1 MGKKSRDLVD
11 EPVGANYVLKP
22 SNEEPKALSEDW
34 PLLLKNFDKLNIR
47 TSHYTPLVEGCSPL
61 KRDIK
66 EYISAGYFN
75 LDKPS
80 NPSSHE
86 VVAWV
91 KRILR
96 VKKTGH
102 SGTLD
107 PKVSGVLVVCIDCTT
122 RLAKSQQNAGKE
134 YVAIFKLHNRVDSVK
149 TIRQALDKLTGA
161 LFQRPPLISAVKRQ
175 LRIRT
180 VYECKMIEYNP
191 SQQMGVYW
199 MSCEAGTYVRTHIV
213 HLGLMLGVG
222 AQMQELRRVRSGVT
236 GENDH
241 IVTLHDILDAQY
253 LYDQNKDESYLR
265 RIIRPLEALLVQ
277 HKRLVVKDSSIN
289 AICYG
294 AKILIPGILRYEN
307 GIELNEEIVIVTTK
321 GEAVCIAIALMT
333 TSTIAVTDHGVVAKI
348 KRVIMER
355 DTYARKWGLG
365 PVASKKKAMIKDG
378 LLDKRGRPNENTPKG
393 FVSGM
398 VDYSP
403 SKVKEE
409 AQPAEGEENGGGGAF
424 KTTPAAPT
432 KKTVQTPQ
440 QQKASSSTSS
450 TETSDSEAQTTQVGI
465 SKSTPGKATAGK
477 MEQQLKRRKEDTSD
491 SEAET
496 TGKVAAEMTP
506 KQQQKVAP
514 PMAKKKPPP
523 NPTEESSSSEDSS

>member
-1 MGKKSRDLVD
+1 MGKKRLEQNGGKTLETSMEID
-11 EPVGANYVLKP
+11 EKSDYILKS
-22 SNEEPKALSEDW
+22 SNEEPKTHSEDW

-47 TSHYTPLVEGCSPL
+47 TAHYTPLVEGCSPL
-61 KRDIK
+61 KRDIRN
-66 EYISAGYFN
+66 YVSAGYFN
-75 LDKPS
+75 LDKPC

-96 VKKTGH
+96 VQKTGH

-107 PKVSGVLVVCIDCTT
+107 PKVSGVLVVCIDRTT

-134 YVAIFKLHNRVDSVK
+134 YVAIFKLHNAVESEK
-149 TIRQALDKLTGA
+149 QIRQALDNLTGA

-180 VYECKMIEYNP
+180 IYECKLIEYNP
-191 SQQMGVYW
+191 SQQMGIYW

-236 GENDH
+236 SENDH
-241 IVTLHDILDAQY
+241 IITLHDILDAQY
-253 LYDQNKDESYLR
+253 MYDNQKDEKYLR

-277 HKRLVVKDSSIN
+277 HKRIVVKDSSVN

-294 AKILIPGILRYEN
+294 AKILLPGVLRFEN
-307 GIELNEEIVIVTTK
+307 GIELNEEIVIVSTK

-333 TSTIAVTDHGVVAKI
+333 TSTISVTDHGVVAKI

-365 PVASKKKAMIKDG
+365 PIASKKKMG
-378 LLDKRGRPNENTPKG
+378 LVQKATEGGSGESSSIAKPTPQAEI
-393 FVSGM
+393 
-398 VDYSP
+398 
-403 SKVKEE
+403 KEE
-409 AQPAEGEENGGGGAF
+409 VQSPKKKIVEMEVDKNVKKEELG
-424 KTTPAAPT
+424 
-432 KKTVQTPQ
+432 KKR
-440 QQKASSSTSS
+440 KMEESSTSS
-450 TETSDSEAQTTQVGI
+450 EE
-465 SKSTPGKATAGK
+465 
-477 MEQQLKRRKEDTSD
+477 EEDD
-491 SEAET
+491 EE
-496 TGKVAAEMTP
+496 EDDDDEDD
-506 KQQQKVAP
+506 
-514 PMAKKKPPP
+514 
-523 NPTEESSSSEDSS
+523 EES

>member
-1 MGKKSRDLVD
+1 MGKKSRELVVED
-11 EPVGANYVLKP
+11 EQPNGGDYVLKP

-66 EYISAGYFN
+66 EYVSAGYFN

-107 PKVSGVLVVCIDCTT
+107 PKVSGVLVVCIDRTT

-134 YVAIFKLHNRVDSVK
+134 YVAIFKLHNPVESVK

-180 VYECKMIEYNP
+180 VYECKLIEYSP

-241 IVTLHDILDAQY
+241 IVTLHDIMDAQY
-253 LYDQNKDESYLR
+253 LYDQHKDESYLR

-277 HKRLVVKDSSIN
+277 HKRIVVKDSSVN

-307 GIELNEEIVIVTTK
+307 GIEINEEIVIVTTK

-333 TSTIAVTDHGVVAKI
+333 TSTIAITDHGVVAKI

-378 LLDKRGRPNENTPKG
+378 LLDKHGKPNESTPKG
-393 FVSGM
+393 YVPGM
-398 VDYSP
+398 MDFSL
-403 SKVKEE
+403 SKVKKEE
-409 AQPAEGEENGGGGAF
+409 VQPMDTENGGGNGTKIT
-424 KTTPAAPT
+424 KTPSKTPT
-432 KKTVQTPQ
+432 QPQ
-440 QQKASSSTSS
+440 RTRNKSSSS
-450 TETSDSEAQTTQVGI
+450 ETSDSEVQTTAAKP
-465 SKSTPGKATAGK
+465 STATPGKATVGK
-477 MEQQLKRRKEDTSD
+477 TELKRRTTEDTSD

-496 TGKVAAEMTP
+496 PAKSKVLARATP
-506 KQQQKVAP
+506 KKQQKEAET
-514 PMAKKKPPP
+514 AKKPAPK
-523 NPTEESSSSEDSS
+523 PTEGTSSEDSSG